1 MGGRFARY
9 IGGMFFHVEM
19 QKDLVMYPRH
29 FGPNIRDL
37 LKEKLVQQVEG
48 SCSGQYGFVVCVTEV
63 SETGKGKIR
72 EGGGLA
78 TFPIKFSAIVFRPFK
93 GEVFDAVVTIV
104 NKLGFFAQ
112 VGPLQVFVSKHLIPS
127 DMKFDASSTPVAY
140 VSDVSDEQP
149 QRIAKDSEVRLRVIA
164 TRIDAS
170 EIFAIGTIKDEY
182 LGPLD

>member
-1 MGGRFARY
+1 MRK
-9 IGGMFFHVEM
+9 E
-19 QKDLVMYPRH
+19 LLLYPRH
-29 FGPNIRDL
+29 FGPNVQDIL
-37 LKEKLVQQVEG
+37 LEKLISSVEG
-48 SCSGQYGFVVCVTEV
+48 SCSGRYGFVVCVTDIF
-63 SETGKGKIR
+63 ETGKGKIR

-78 TFPIKFSAIVFRPFK
+78 TFPMRFNAIVFRPFK

-149 QRIAKDSEVRLRVIA
+149 QRIAKDSEVRVRVVA

-182 LGPLD
+182 LGPLE